1 MSTKQDQ
8 YCQGVSCPHC
18 RVPMKPGE
26 PESIMFTPG
35 RAEIIYVCQRCWNT
49 TRRTV
54 KDKQKEQAA

>member
-1 MSTKQDQ
+1 
-8 YCQGVSCPHC
+8 
-18 RVPMKPGE
+18 MKPGE